1 VIGLE
6 AAAIA
11 MLNAI
16 LDGIIPVLIGA
27 ALLFFLPRFVHRK
40 IESGKVSEVEE
51 SLNVVWAVL

>member
-1 VIGLE
+1 
-6 AAAIA
+6 

-16 LDGIIPVLIGA
+16 LDGIIPVLLGA